1 MPLQAR
7 DHDDKKQAATAA
19 VASVPVREPELASRA
34 LARIQQ
40 CIEKAEDQRLKV
52 TATGALSNDQESEIR
67 NSFTLHVKAEIAKIL
82 APLHPA
88 DIAYILEALP
98 PDERLIVWD
107 LVRNQ
112 QDGEVLLE
120 VNDAVRETLLEAM
133 DREEMVDAM
142 ETLDTDEIAD
152 LVEDLPPDVVAEV
165 QEGLSSQER
174 AQLRAAMSYPEESV
188 GARMDFEIVSVQE
201 GQSLEAV
208 FRYLR
213 SLDELPE
220 LTDMIFVVDRQQ
232 KLKGALPVSRILIS
246 DPERTVKELMKSD
259 VLTLNPLDDAS
270 DAAQAFERYD
280 LVSAPVVDETG
291 RLIGR
296 LTVDE
301 VMDVIRESG
310 DEDAYAAVGL
320 SDEQDLFGSVWEA
333 AKSRW
338 IWLGLNLCTAF
349 FASRVISCF
358 EDTIS
363 RVVALATLLPIVAGM
378 AGNTGNQTLTLFVR
392 SIAMGQVTQANR
404 SDLFKKE
411 LCVAIINGLIWG
423 VIAGLAAWLLYADSD
438 VGMKLGM
445 VMFLAMMLNI
455 VVGALVGLIVPM
467 ALKHFDRDPAVGSSV
482 LLTFITD
489 SGGFLIFL
497 GLAAFFF

>member
-1 MPLQAR
+1 MPEAR
-7 DHDDKKQAATAA
+7 DIEQKAAPVAAATAQT
-19 VASVPVREPELASRA
+19 VASAREPELASRA

-40 CIEKAEDQRLKV
+40 CLEKAEDQRHKI
-52 TATGALSNDQESEIR
+52 TASGALTKEQEKQLR
-67 NSFTLHVKAEIAKIL
+67 DSFHIQIKAEIAKIL

-98 PDERLIVWD
+98 TDDRLIVWD
-107 LVRNQ
+107 LVRNN
-112 QDGEVLLE
+112 QDGDVLVE
-120 VNDAVRETLLEAM
+120 VNDSVRETLIDAM
-133 DREEMVDAM
+133 DREELVDAM

-165 QEGLSSQER
+165 QEGLTTQER

-188 GARMDFEIVSVQE
+188 GARMDFEIVSVRE
-201 GQSLEAV
+201 DSSLEAV

-213 SLDELPE
+213 GFEELPE
-220 LTDMIFVVDRQQ
+220 LTDMIFVVDRNQ
-232 KLKGALPVSRILIS
+232 KLKGALPVSKILIS
-246 DPERTVKELMKSD
+246 DPERSVREVMKGD
-259 VLTLNPLDDAS
+259 VLTLNPLDDAT

-291 RLIGR
+291 RLVGR

-301 VMDVIRESG
+301 VMDVIRESS

-320 SDEQDLFGSVWEA
+320 SDEQDLFGGVWET

-338 IWLGLNLCTAF
+338 IWLGVNLCTAF
-349 FASRVISCF
+349 VASRVITCF
-358 EDTIS
+358 EGTIS
-363 RVVALATLLPIVAGM
+363 RVVALTALLPIA
-378 AGNTGNQTLTLFVR
+378 ANINTF
-392 SIAMGQVTQANR
+392 
-404 SDLFKKE
+404 DLFKKE
-411 LCVAIINGLIWG
+411 LGVAIINGIIWG
-423 VIAGLAAWLLYADSD
+423 AIAGCGAWLLYFDSSL
-438 VGMKLGM
+438 GMKLGM

-455 VVGALVGLIVPM
+455 IVGALVGLLVP
-467 ALKHFDRDPAVGSSV
+467 LILEKTGRDPAMGSSV

-497 GLAAFFF
+497 GLAGLFF